1 MTENKPAENKPRISR
16 RQALVYGSIGVA
28 GIAGIGALK
37 LAGGGESD
45 AASDYP
51 KKPITLYSGYEP
63 GGSTDVMG
71 RGVVEYATKQLG
83 QPTKLEFMPGAG
95 GVTVAKYIVDQPAD
109 GYKWYIRPH
118 LDFEMILLQHKKMP
132 VRFEDFTTIG
142 MSGVGEY
149 FIVVPKKSPFANI
162 EELIA
167 HAKKNPGKVSYG
179 SSGAGSAAHVAS
191 ALLGEE
197 AGAKMTHVPFAGGGP
212 ALEAVLGGHVDFLMA
227 TMPRIKDHIVD
238 GGRLRNLVC
247 CGKKRSPDL
256 PDLKTLIELGYD
268 VDLDLRHTICV
279 SAKTPKEVVG
289 KLRDSMKKAVDTP
302 KYAKLIEKTGYRAE
316 WFDHEQ
322 YATWSEASVKKYRPV
337 MDRLGLVK

>member
-1 MTENKPAENKPRISR
+1 MTENKPRLTR
-16 RQALVYGSIGVA
+16 RQALIYGSIGVA
-28 GIAGIGALK
+28 GVAGIGALRFFDK
-37 LAGGGESD
+37 DGSAG
-45 AASDYP
+45 ASDYP
-51 KKPITLYSGYEP
+51 EKPISLYSGYEP

-71 RGVVEYATKQLG
+71 RGVVEYASELLG

-95 GVTVAKYIVDQPAD
+95 GLTAAKYIVNQPAD

-118 LDFEMILLQHKKMP
+118 LDFELILLQHKKLP
-132 VRFEDFTTIG
+132 VRFEDFATIG
-142 MSGVGEY
+142 TSGVGEY
-149 FIVVPKKSPFANI
+149 FIVVPKNSRFKTI
-162 EELIA
+162 EELLD
-167 HAKKNPGKVSYG
+167 HAKAKPGKVSYG

-197 AGAKMTHVPFAGGGP
+197 AGVKITHVPFAGGGP

-227 TMPRIKDHIVD
+227 TMPRIKDHVVE

-247 CGKKRSPDL
+247 CGKKRSPGL
-256 PDLKTLIELGYD
+256 PDLKTLVELGYD

-279 SAKTPKEVVG
+279 SAKTPDEIVG
-289 KLRDSMKKAVDTP
+289 KLRSSMKKAVQTP
-302 KYAKLIEKTGYRAE
+302 KYAKMIEQTGYRAE

-322 YATWSEASVKKYRPV
+322 YASWSAAAIEKYRPV